1 MSESRT
7 TEYTKHTENI
17 HCEASAPT
25 FCIGSVPVYGDA
37 ILAPMAGFSDL
48 PFRAICREMGSAMSY
63 SACITDVAVVH
74 GGERTSQISD
84 FLEAERPVAL
94 QLLGCREHELLAAAE
109 KLMEQGPD
117 IIDINMGCPARRVVS
132 GGRGSALLSELSL
145 AGRLIRRLV
154 DRLPVP
160 VTAKIRLGWDAQSRN
175 YLDVARLLEDSGVAL
190 IAVHGRTRAQQYSG
204 QADWSAIAEVK
215 QAVSVPVLAN
225 GDVRTVEDIDRIITV
240 TGCEGAMIGRGA
252 IGNPWLFARRSVADV
267 LWPERLALIRRHAL
281 WMVHYY
287 GERLGVVL
295 FRKHV
300 VKYVQGLPSAAQVR
314 PALLACESVGDLF
327 ATLEAWTPEL

>member
-1 MSESRT
+1 MGEPRLAQ
-7 TEYTKHTENI
+7 HTRNSDSIRGEK
-17 HCEASAPT
+17 SAPAFYVGT
-25 FCIGSVPVYGDA
+25 IPIYGDLV
-37 ILAPMAGFSDL
+37 LAPMAGFSDL
-48 PFRAICREMGSAMSY
+48 PFRVICREMGSAMSY

-84 FLEAERPVAL
+84 FVDAERPVAL
-94 QLLGCREHELLAAAE
+94 QLLGCRETELLAAAE
-109 KLMEQGPD
+109 KLMEQRPD
-117 IIDINMGCPARRVVS
+117 IIDLNMGCPARRVVG
-132 GGRGSALLSELSL
+132 GGRGAALLSDLPL

-154 DRLPVP
+154 DRLSVP
-160 VTAKIRLGWDAQSRN
+160 VTAKIRLGWDAHTRN
-175 YLDVARLLEDSGVAL
+175 YLDVSRMLEDSGIAL

-225 GDVRTVEDIDRIITV
+225 GDVRTVQDIDRIRAV
-240 TGCEGAMIGRGA
+240 TGCDGAMIGRGA
-252 IGNPWLFARRSVADV
+252 IGNPWLFSRRPLAD
-267 LWPERLALIRRHAL
+267 LTWPERLALIRRHVL
-281 WMVHYY
+281 WMTHYY

-314 PALLACESVGDLF
+314 PTLLACEGVGELF